1 MIEHYSIRN
10 EYLEVG
16 IKRLGA
22 ELCSVKDKSGKE
34 FIWQAGD
41 VWQRHAPNLFPIVGS
56 LLDHMYIY
64 NGKEYDLKHH
74 GFARDMNF
82 DMLHQSEH
90 SICFVLQ
97 ESEETL
103 KSYPFSFT
111 FLVTYTLERNKLI
124 QKYRVINRSDVD
136 MPASVGGH
144 PAFNALPI
152 DEYYLEFEKE
162 ESVSSNQL
170 EGPYINE
177 STVDIIQG
185 KTINL
190 SKNIFDNDA
199 LIFQGLKSSYVIL
212 RHRNSSQS
220 IKVDFADFRYLGI
233 WAKPGAPYVCIEP
246 WQGLADYIYHDKV
259 IESKKGIVILT
270 PGEEMIRSFSMEFT
284 S

>member
-1 MIEHYSIRN
+1 MIEYYSIRN

-22 ELCSVKDKSGKE
+22 ELCSVKDRSGSE
-34 FIWQAGD
+34 YIWQAGQ

-56 LLDHMYIY
+56 LLDHQYIY
-64 NGKEYDLKHH
+64 KGKEYDLKHH

-90 SICFVLQ
+90 SICFVL
-97 ESEETL
+97 EDSEETR

-111 FLVTYTLERNKLI
+111 FLVTYTLEENRLV
-124 QKYRVINRSDVD
+124 QKYRVINNSEVD

-152 DEYYLEFEKE
+152 EEYYLEFENE
-162 ESVSSNQL
+162 ESVRSNQL

-177 STVDIIQG
+177 RTIDIFQR
-185 KTINL
+185 KMINL
-190 SKNIFDNDA
+190 DKNIFDNDA
-199 LIFQGLKSSYVIL
+199 LIFQGLESSYVSL
-212 RHRNSSQS
+212 KHRNSNHTV
-220 IKVDFADFRYLGI
+220 KVEFGDFPYLGI

-246 WQGLADYIYHDKV
+246 WQGLADFVNHDKI
-259 IESKKGIVILT
+259 IESKKGSVLIP
-270 PGEEMIRSFSMEFT
+270 PGQEMIRSFSMEF
-284 S
+284 SS